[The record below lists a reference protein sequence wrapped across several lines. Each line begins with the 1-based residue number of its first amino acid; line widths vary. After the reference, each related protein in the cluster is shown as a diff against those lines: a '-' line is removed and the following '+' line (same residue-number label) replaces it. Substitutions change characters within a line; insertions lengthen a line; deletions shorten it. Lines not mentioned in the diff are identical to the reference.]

1 MILGLLLGCSLRGL
15 RWTQEKLRTQASERA
30 RQLEAAAVDARA
42 EAVEGINE
50 AVEAVESLTANGR
63 KA

>member
-15 RWTQEKLRTQASERA
+15 RWTQKKLRTQAMERS
-30 RQLEAAAVDARA
+30 RQLEAIAVDGRA
-42 EAVEGINE
+42 EVVETVNE
-50 AVEAVESLTANGR
+50 AVEAVESLTVR